1 MATAYKSAGTAVATE
16 TSGGNCNPTC
26 PATVDA
32 NDILIAQ
39 VYFEGTVTTPSTP
52 SGWTLLDGPRV
63 VESTIGRMWVF
74 GKIAA
79 GTEDGSAISFGTQA
93 VTTMRGA
100 RIYSYSG
107 WVSGTIEDV
116 VVGFAF
122 LSHSTDPQMPS
133 VTTTVVNSLAVAHV
147 IQNDNNALA
156 AATGE
161 SGGDWVESVAESV
174 HALTPG
180 MVLQAQH
187 ATMAS
192 IGTISGGAVAA
203 TNDPSG
209 VIAFEVR
216 PSPPAGVDQTPTPDA
231 IAVTAVIGAPSVVI
245 VEPRPLPIVVMAP
258 RVAP

>member
-1 MATAYKSAGTAVATE
+1 VATAYLSQGTAVATE

-26 PATVDA
+26 PATVTAGDV
-32 NDILIAQ
+32 LLGF
-39 VYFEGTVTTPSTP
+39 VYFEGTATAPTTP

-63 VESTIGRMWVF
+63 VESTIGRMWVY
-74 GKIAA
+74 GKIAD
-79 GTEDGSAISFGTQA
+79 GTEDGTAISFGTQA

-100 RIYSYSG
+100 RIHSYSG
-107 WVSGTIEDV
+107 RVSGNIDEL

-122 LSHSTDPQMPS
+122 LSHATDPQMPS
-133 VTTTVVNSLAVAHV
+133 VTTTIANSLAVAHV

-161 SGGDWVESVAESV
+161 SGGDWVESVAEAV
-174 HALTPG
+174 FALTPG

-216 PSPPAGVDQTPTPDA
+216 PEVPTVNQTPTPDA
-231 IAVTAVIGAPSVVI
+231 IAAPAVMPAPTI
-245 VEPRPLPIVVMAP
+245 LAQHIPGPIIVMAP